1 MHFNSVI
8 IFLATIATLATE
20 LTLAALPSGSC
31 SAPRVRKEWRRLSDG
46 ERSAFLSAVKAL
58 KARGPSSASASGNG
72 MASWNYD
79 QFVDAHW
86 KNVDVAH
93 GVPDFL
99 PWHRFYIYGYE
110 AALRSIDSSIDLP
123 FWDWSL
129 DSQNPG
135 ASDIFSSQSFGGNGR
150 SSDHCVVDGV
160 TAGWKI
166 VYPTKQERPLSDCV
180 TRCNGFTSFY
190 PPEAI
195 TGMLSQAQT
204 YDGFRSALES
214 GPHGVVHNQIGGD
227 CGDMGGMYSA
237 NDPLFFMHHA
247 MVDRI
252 WARWQDQCNYSFTN
266 LFVSDRN
273 TPMTPFGYSPNDVLS
288 IAAGTPL
295 CYTYGP
301 SASDAPL
308 SSKCPPGTASASTTA
323 SSGSSSTTTT
333 TTTATISSSSSS
345 SSSTES
351 ASALQS
357 AIPTLSE
364 DAIKNMLN
372 DSWFKNV
379 LLSLVPNAP
388 HSQNTSTVSLH
399 RRTPQEYQDP
409 NSIDINAIV
418 QKAVSAAVGA
428 AGIPDIQLAGGL
440 LNTILPT
447 IYTPDPHVLIKAP
460 PAGDFSDLNHLRQI
474 QQVSLSW
481 IKMNRLNETFV
492 RQCEVLSM
500 HIIDQ
505 YNNRKGYVSSA
516 ALTNYGM
523 YNKLGRWNV
532 TITVSVTKS

>member
-31 SAPRVRKEWRRLSDG
+31 SAPRVRKEWRRLTDG

-93 GVPDFL
+93 GVV
-99 PWHRFYIYGYE
+99 
-110 AALRSIDSSIDLP
+110 ALRSIDSSIDLP

-252 WARWQDQCNYSFTN
+252 WARWQDQS
-266 LFVSDRN
+266 
-273 TPMTPFGYSPNDVLS
+273 
-288 IAAGTPL
+288 GTPL

-418 QKAVSAAVGA
+418 QQAVSAA
-428 AGIPDIQLAGGL
+428 
-440 LNTILPT
+440 
-447 IYTPDPHVLIKAP
+447 AP

-474 QQVSLSW
+474 QQVSSSW